1 VISLTSRKFWNFKLI
16 IFLKYPQK
24 ELKANIK
31 IISNYKILS
40 ETLHKTFL
48 IDQKQP
54 QTLQ

>member
-1 VISLTSRKFWNFKLI
+1 MISLTSRKFWNFKLI